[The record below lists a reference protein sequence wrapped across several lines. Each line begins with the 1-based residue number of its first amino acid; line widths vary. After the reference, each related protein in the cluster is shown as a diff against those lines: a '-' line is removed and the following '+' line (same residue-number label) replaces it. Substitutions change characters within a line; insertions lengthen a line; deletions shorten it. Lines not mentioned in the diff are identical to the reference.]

1 MNVSSSICNLHQ
13 KHRQHNVSRLSGIN
27 VQYVQYKKMPMC
39 PQTLDNTLQ
48 KVRLLFQRQ
57 TTVTSPVSSLGHT
70 FTVSLRLGEQL
81 VSVCRHV
88 SVIH

>member
-1 MNVSSSICNLHQ
+1 
-13 KHRQHNVSRLSGIN
+13 
-27 VQYVQYKKMPMC
+27 MC

-88 SVIH
+88 SVIHSNYSEYSVKGFDNRLYHINTTGRNLKQICT